1 LKLEKSGMPSFNLI
15 FVAIIGLTLSGL
27 SLVVETTIHDK
38 FLAHA
43 QQTQIQTCQVTTHPP
58 TPTELC
64 PLYEQGHTAAGLDD
78 IASSTSPPGEAGYGG
93 NSSTNSMN
101 YTHSF
106 SSLNYGGYDI
116 HGRFAQGYYSYF
128 GIADNF
134 TKNHDILGAKLGQYQ
149 TPTGAIYETEYLEF
163 GNGTTKQIP
172 YQNIG

>member
-1 LKLEKSGMPSFNLI
+1 MPSFNLMVV
-15 FVAIIGLTLSGL
+15 FVAIIGVALSGL

-43 QQTQIQTCQVTTHPP
+43 QQTQIQTCRVTTNPP

-78 IASSTSPPGEAGYGG
+78 IASSTPPPGEAGFGG
-93 NSSTNSMN
+93 NSTASSMN
-101 YTHSF
+101 FTHSF
-106 SSLNYGGYDI
+106 SSIKYGGYDI
-116 HGRFAQGYYSYF
+116 HGPFAQGYYSYF

-134 TKNHDILGAKLGQYQ
+134 TKNHDILGVKLGQYQ
-149 TPTGAIYETEYLEF
+149 TAKGTIYETEYLDF